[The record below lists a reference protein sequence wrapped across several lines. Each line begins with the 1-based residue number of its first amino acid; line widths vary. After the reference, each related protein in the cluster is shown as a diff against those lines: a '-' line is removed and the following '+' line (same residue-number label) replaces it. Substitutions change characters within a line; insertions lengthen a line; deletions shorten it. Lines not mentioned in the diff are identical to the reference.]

1 MKPAAPK
8 PRLWPRWA
16 VGPLGNRAIFHCA
29 GDIPPKWK
37 LETPLP
43 GTEPEPALEFA
54 PTEGVKDGDIITI
67 AGVPGERVIRLLDP
81 PKPKNKPGRPR
92 KDAA

>member
-16 VGPLGNRAIFHCA
+16 IGPLGNRAIFHCA

-43 GTEPEPALEFA
+43 GEAIPEPAHDRLYEINKEVVA
-54 PTEGVKDGDIITI
+54 DAVDAI
-67 AGVPGERVIRLLDP
+67 AGKR
-81 PKPKNKPGRPR
+81 KPGRPR